1 MKVVGVDS
9 KNKVVFVE
17 GKIRDGIELAEY
29 IDKGYKIIKVGKVR
43 ML

>member
-17 GKIRDGIELAEY
+17 GRVKDGIELAEY
-29 IDKGYKIIKVGKVR
+29 IDKGYRIVKVEKVR
-43 ML
+43 VL

>member
-29 IDKGYKIIKVGKVR
+29 IDKGYRIVKVEKVVA
-43 ML
+43 L